1 MPPSNRCVMCGNELT
16 QPVVIHARRDCDIC
30 GRPVFK
36 LPGQGGLTVEEGDS
50 VVAPAGAIKMS
61 LDMSQSTGQFTF
73 AGVSMFV
80 QMLLGNQA
88 ADEAGK
94 IVESLQAMYEA
105 GDAFLEASPLLSDLD
120 QDSEEGAKA
129 GIARLEEKQD
139 TPEWLAFLKAGF
151 ARIAEE
157 AIAAGD
163 AEHAAWAAQRSMLAH
178 AGLVFERDL
187 KPRIWRGYGNVGA
200 DQIGEALELWEQNKD
215 NAGEEFWQQELTARP
230 FLLNQLLAA
239 PVVIEQGKAYVGGKG
254 VSNTGGGLLDFLLR
268 QAVLEN
274 VALLEIKTPAT
285 PLLQGS
291 TYRAGVYGPSDDLG
305 GGIAQV
311 ATYRQSLLTEFN
323 ALGRD
328 EPFEAFNPRCVLL
341 IGSVEGELVDK
352 DRRKSF
358 ELFRSGLRDVDV
370 ITYDELFARAR
381 VLRDVLAGAS
391 PAPAAEDAGD

>member
-1 MPPSNRCVMCGNELT
+1 M
-16 QPVVIHARRDCDIC
+16 
-30 GRPVFK
+30 FK

-80 QMLLGNQA
+80 QMLLGNEA

-239 PVVIEQGKAYVGGKG
+239 P
-254 VSNTGGGLLDFLLR
+254 
-268 QAVLEN
+268 
-274 VALLEIKTPAT
+274 
-285 PLLQGS
+285 
-291 TYRAGVYGPSDDLG
+291 
-305 GGIAQV
+305 
-311 ATYRQSLLTEFN
+311 
-323 ALGRD
+323 
-328 EPFEAFNPRCVLL
+328 
-341 IGSVEGELVDK
+341 
-352 DRRKSF
+352 
-358 ELFRSGLRDVDV
+358 SGH
-370 ITYDELFARAR
+370 
-381 VLRDVLAGAS
+381 
-391 PAPAAEDAGD
+391 

>member
-1 MPPSNRCVMCGNELT
+1 MFCGAQT
-16 QPVVIHARRDCDIC
+16 SQPEVIHAQRECEIC
-30 GRPVFK
+30 GRSIFK
-36 LPGQGGLTVEEGDS
+36 LPGEDGLTVEEGDS
-50 VVAPAGAIKMS
+50 VVVPAGAIRMS

-80 QMLLGNQA
+80 QALLGNQA
-88 ADEAGK
+88 GDEASK
-94 IVESLQAMYEA
+94 IVESLVAMYEA

-120 QDSEEGAKA
+120 HDSEEGAKA

-157 AIAAGD
+157 AIAKGD
-163 AEHAAWAAQRSMLAH
+163 AERAAWAAQRSMLAH

-187 KPRIWRGYGNVGA
+187 KSLIWRGYGNVGA

-215 NAGEEFWQQELTARP
+215 NADEEFWQQELTARP

-285 PLLQGS
+285 LLLQRS
-291 TYRAGVYGPSDDLG
+291 AYRTGVYGPSDDLG
-305 GGIAQV
+305 GGIAQI

-323 ALGRD
+323 ALGR
-328 EPFEAFNPRCVLL
+328 EESFEAFNPRSVLL
-341 IGSVEGELVDK
+341 IGSVERELDEK
-352 DRRKSF
+352 NRRKSF
-358 ELFRSGLRDVDV
+358 ELFRNGLRDVDV
-370 ITYDELFARAR
+370 VTYDELFARAR
-381 VLRDVLAGAS
+381 ALREVLIG
-391 PAPAAEDAGD
+391 G